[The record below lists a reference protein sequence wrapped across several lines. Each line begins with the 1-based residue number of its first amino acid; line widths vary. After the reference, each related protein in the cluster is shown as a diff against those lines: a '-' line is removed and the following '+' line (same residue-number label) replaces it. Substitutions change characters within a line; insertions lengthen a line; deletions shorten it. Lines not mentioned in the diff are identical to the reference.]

1 MDLYIYIIIVF
12 IFYLLFINCNVE
24 EFKVSTQFWEQ
35 SDNYSMLN
43 RISFYDR
50 LRCIFGGNCNN
61 NCNYNLYY

>member
-1 MDLYIYIIIVF
+1 MELYIYFIILF
-12 IFYLLFINCNVE
+12 MFYLLFINSNLE
-24 EFKVSTQFWEQ
+24 EFTVSTQFWEI